1 VQLYLKAS
9 KKWAF
14 KYTNEADL
22 IKVIIGK
29 WAPEK
34 QIRCLWN
41 WVFTYKS

>member
-14 KYTNEADL
+14 KYTNEVDL

-29 WAPEK
+29 
-34 QIRCLWN
+34 
-41 WVFTYKS
+41 